1 MNTYRVSYV
10 MGMGLHGKNEI
21 LIKADTVNGLKD
33 GDVYI
38 FKTGEEIVAVV
49 PKSNVACIQK
59 VNQSGSENA

>member
-1 MNTYRVSYV
+1 MNTYRVSYI
-10 MGMGLHGKNEI
+10 MGMGVQGKHEI

-38 FKTGEEIVAVV
+38 FKTGEEVAAVV

-59 VNQSGSENA
+59 VNQAGSDNA

>member
-1 MNTYRVSYV
+1 MNTYRVSYLMCSV
-10 MGMGLHGKNEI
+10 DGKHET

-38 FKTGEEIVAVV
+38 FKTGEELVAVV

-59 VNQSGSENA
+59 VNQMGSNDA